1 MHCDT
6 KNEAQAEIYYESNS
20 SRLVHIK
27 CPIKW
32 TLKWK
37 NIARIKN
44 LTLTNSTQWNNL
56 KTSWIMIK
64 LKESRGKELWIIV
77 PKNPK
82 NPNLKWDFGHSSN
95 FTYVKNI
102 LMILSYWY

>member
-44 LTLTNSTQWNNL
+44 STLTNSTQWNNL
-56 KTSWIMIK
+56 KIIMDYDQVKGIMRQGT
-64 LKESRGKELWIIV
+64 LNHCT
-77 PKNPK
+77 KNPQK
-82 NPNLKWDFGHSSN
+82 PKSEMGLWSF
-95 FTYVKNI
+95 F
-102 LMILSYWY
+102 